1 MRVIRVTML
10 AAAVLPFLAGCATKG
25 FVRRGLDEQRVALD
39 RERAE
44 RVQGDSV
51 LRADMA
57 REVAALRNDLRTMRD
72 EFGAKIAMVED
83 KLTFAFPVH
92 FAFDDASVRETDR
105 AAIEKFAAVAQRY
118 YKGAMITVEGFA
130 DPAGTPR
137 YNLAL
142 SQRRADAVRD
152 YLASKGLAFGQL
164 KSVGMG
170 ESRLVRPG
178 AERDMDGAEMNRRVV
193 FVVETATDGAMTA
206 TALAATQQQ

>member
-1 MRVIRVTML
+1 MRVHRVTMM
-10 AAAVLPFLAGCATKG
+10 AAALLPFLAGCATKG

-39 RERAE
+39 RERVE
-44 RVQGDSV
+44 RAQGDSV
-51 LRADMA
+51 LRTDMA
-57 REVAALRNDLRTMRD
+57 REVAALRNDMRTMRD

-92 FAFDDASVRETDR
+92 FAFDDATVRDADR
-105 AAIEKFAAVAQRY
+105 AAIEKFATVAQRY
-118 YKGAMITVEGFA
+118 YKGAMITVEGFS

-152 YLASKGLAFGQL
+152 YLASKGMAFGQL

-170 ESRLVRPG
+170 ESRLIRPG
-178 AERDMDGAEMNRRVV
+178 AERDMAGAEMNRRVV
-193 FVVETATDGAMTA
+193 FVVETPTDGALTA
-206 TALAATQQQ
+206 MALSANQ

>member
-1 MRVIRVTML
+1 MRVHRVTLL
-10 AAAVLPFLAGCATKG
+10 AALALPFLTGCATKG
-25 FVRRGLDEQRVALD
+25 FVRRGLDDQRVALE
-39 RERAE
+39 RERTE

-57 REVAALRNDLRTMRD
+57 REVAALRTDMRTMRD

-83 KLTFAFPVH
+83 KLTFSFPVH
-92 FAFDDASVRETDR
+92 FAFDDATVRETDR
-105 AAIEKFAAVAQRY
+105 AAIEKFASVAQRY
-118 YKGAMITVEGFA
+118 YKGALITVEGFA

-152 YLASKGLAFGQL
+152 YLASKGMAFGQL

-170 ESRLVRPG
+170 ESRQVRPG
-178 AERDMDGAEMNRRVV
+178 AERDMAGAELNRRVV
-193 FVVETATDGAMTA
+193 FVVETSTDGAMTA
-206 TALAATQQQ
+206 MAVAGVNQ